1 MSVSSSPFERAATRS
16 KYLMEDPREAQRL
29 ADKVDPE
36 AWVARFIEPLL
47 QPTSEVLDVGCG
59 PGVLAAA
66 VAARCPGGRV
76 VALDQS
82 PDRARQAGVALSRWD
97 GSAVVGDAAAL
108 PFPDASFDLV
118 YCRFL
123 LEYLREP
130 ALAVREMARVCRPGG
145 RVLLQDLDGQLVWH
159 YPEDTELERQVTA
172 TLGVLASTGFD
183 PFAGRKLW
191 HYGFK
196 AGLRQ
201 LSSSVEVYHHYAGPI
216 DAENGR
222 LWELKLDIARPAAA
236 RALGSEAAAD
246 SLKARFLEYLERP
259 DTFTYS
265 NLVTVCGM
273 RTAQPTWAG
282 AESERR
288 AT

>member
-1 MSVSSSPFERAATRS
+1 MTLSSSPFDPPVS
-16 KYLMEDPREAQRL
+16 PPMYFMEDPREGQRL

-36 AWVARFIEPLL
+36 AWVARFVEPLL
-47 QPTSEVLDVGCG
+47 QPTSAVLDVGCG

-82 PDRARQAGVALSRWD
+82 PDRAQQAELLLAPWD
-97 GSAVVGDAAAL
+97 GCAVVGDAAAL
-108 PFPDASFDLV
+108 PFADASFDLV

-123 LEYLREP
+123 LEYLP
-130 ALAVREMARVCRPGG
+130 QPGLAVREMARVLRPGG
-145 RVLLQDLDGQLVWH
+145 RLLLQDLDGQLVWH
-159 YPEDTELERQVTA
+159 YPEDAELERQVLA

-191 HYGFK
+191 HHCFT
-196 AGLRQ
+196 AGLAQ

-222 LWELKLDIARPAAA
+222 LWNLKLDIARPAAA

-246 SLKARFLEYLERP
+246 SLKARFLDYLQRP

-265 NLVTVCGM
+265 NLVTVCGVRGM
-273 RTAQPTWAG
+273 LG
-282 AESERR
+282 S
-288 AT
+288 

>member
-1 MSVSSSPFERAATRS
+1 MTLSSSAFDPPGIGAGYF
-16 KYLMEDPREAQRL
+16 MDDPREGQRL
-29 ADKVDPE
+29 ADKVEPE
-36 AWVARFIEPLL
+36 VWVARFVEPLL
-47 QPTSEVLDVGCG
+47 TPTSRVLDVGCG

-66 VAARCPGGRV
+66 VAARCPAGCV

-82 PDRARQAGVALSRWD
+82 PERAQQADVRLAPWGGR
-97 GSAVVGDAAAL
+97 AVVADAAAL
-108 PFPDASFDLV
+108 PFADASFDLV

-123 LEYLREP
+123 LEYLRDP
-130 ALAVREMARVCRPGG
+130 GLAVREMARVCRPGG

-159 YPEDTELERQVTA
+159 YPQDAELERQVTA

-191 HYGFK
+191 HYCFK
-196 AGLRQ
+196 AGLGQ

-222 LWELKLDIARPAAA
+222 LWDLKLDIARPAAA

-265 NLVTVCGM
+265 NLVTVSGV
-273 RTAQPTWAG
+273 RPPLG
-282 AESERR
+282 S
-288 AT
+288 

>member
-1 MSVSSSPFERAATRS
+1 MTLSSSAFDPPMTRS
-16 KYLMEDPREAQRL
+16 PYLMEDPREGQRL

-36 AWVARFIEPLL
+36 AWVARFVEPLL
-47 QPTSEVLDVGCG
+47 QPTSDVLDVGCG

-66 VAARCPGGRV
+66 VAARCPRGRV

-82 PDRARQAGVALSRWD
+82 PDRAEQAGVRLSPWD
-97 GSAVVGDAAAL
+97 GRAVVGDAAAL
-108 PFPDASFDLV
+108 PFADASFDLV

-123 LEYLREP
+123 LEYLPEP
-130 ALAVREMARVCRPGG
+130 SLAVREMTRVCRPGG
-145 RVLLQDLDGQLVWH
+145 RILLQDLDGQLVWH
-159 YPEDTELERQVTA
+159 YPEDAELERQVSA

-191 HYGFK
+191 HYCFR
-196 AGLRQ
+196 AGLGQ

-222 LWELKLDIARPAAA
+222 LWNLKLDIARPAAA

-246 SLKARFLEYLERP
+246 SLKERFLEYLGRP

-265 NLVTVCGM
+265 NLVTVCGV
-273 RTAQPTWAG
+273 RPAPG
-282 AESERR
+282 S
-288 AT
+288 